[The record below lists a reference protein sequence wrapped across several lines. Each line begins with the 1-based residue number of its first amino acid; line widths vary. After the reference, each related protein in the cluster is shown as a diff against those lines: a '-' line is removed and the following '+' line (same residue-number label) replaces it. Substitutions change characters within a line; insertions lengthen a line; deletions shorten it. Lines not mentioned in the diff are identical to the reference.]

1 MILTQ
6 IGHNV
11 NLRFALTN
19 RKGADTSMA
28 HDPLI
33 ESHLSA
39 ALEYARS
46 FLHEGAVATYIPEL
60 AKGDP
65 TQLGA
70 AIYAADGEI
79 YRVGDWQQEF
89 TIQSISKTITL
100 ILALQL
106 AGYRKVFSKVGVEP
120 TGDPFNSIV
129 RLETTAPRPLN
140 PMINAGAIATASCCM
155 GGRDAFSEFLKLTR
169 RLCGRSSISLNEEVY
184 RSEKQ
189 AGMRNRSMAYLMQSD
204 NLLECDA
211 EDALDLYFRMCS
223 VNVNTMDLARYG
235 MVLAGNGKDPE
246 TGEQLV
252 EGWIV
257 RIVKTLMVTCGLY
270 DESGEFAMKVGIP
283 AKSGV
288 GGGIMGSVER
298 KLGVAAFSPG
308 LDAKGNSVG
317 AFHMLEYLSHHLG
330 LHYFAGSECRV

>member
-1 MILTQ
+1 
-6 IGHNV
+6 
-11 NLRFALTN
+11 
-19 RKGADTSMA
+19 MA
-28 HDPLI
+28 RNPLI
-33 ESHLSA
+33 EECLNA
-39 ALEYARS
+39 ALDYGRT
-46 FLHEGAVATYIPEL
+46 FLHEGSVATYIPEL

-65 TQLGA
+65 SQLGA
-70 AIYAADGEI
+70 AIFTADGEL
-79 YRVGDWQQEF
+79 YSVGDCEQEF

-100 ILALQL
+100 ILALQTS
-106 AGYRKVFSKVGVEP
+106 GYHKVFSKVGVEP
-120 TGDPFNSIV
+120 TGDAFNSIV
-129 RLETTAPRPLN
+129 RLETTDLRPLN

-155 GGRDAFSEFLKLTR
+155 GGRDAFESFLRLTR
-169 RLCGRSSISLNEEVY
+169 QLCGRSGIKLNEEVY

-204 NLLECDA
+204 NLLECEA

-223 VNVNTMDLARYG
+223 VSVNAKDLARYG
-235 MVLAGNGKDPE
+235 MVLAGNGKDPL

-270 DESGEFAMKVGIP
+270 DASGEFAIKVGIP

-288 GGGIMGSVER
+288 GGGIMGSVEQ
-298 KLGVAAFSPG
+298 KLGIAAFSPG

-317 AFHMLEYLSHHLG
+317 AFRMLEYLSHHLG
-330 LHYFAGSECRV
+330 LHYFAGGECRV